1 VRASFGHAGPKGNA
15 TAILQ
20 VMLQGAGLVDY
31 YSKVLKGVL
40 LTGRY
45 VPRSRILVPGPLFL
59 SVLFLDI
66 LFLNPRS

>member
-1 VRASFGHAGPKGNA
+1 
-15 TAILQ
+15 
-20 VMLQGAGLVDY
+20 MLQGAGLVDY
-31 YSKVLKGVL
+31 YSKVLKCVL